1 MGIIRAFEE
10 WEPEL
15 MGSGHQVS
23 VVTDHKNLEYFMS
36 SKSLTRRQ
44 ARWSIFLSQFDF
56 KISYAP
62 GEQNGEADALSR
74 RPQDEPTD
82 PSDPRFADTK
92 IVLGPKVLSPGM
104 QPAIQTALRALSTS
118 SDSQPDK
125 IRPEQRRLCGFLF
138 RSARNLDSLA
148 PSEPD
153 SDLPDGKPDPTLPPY
168 EQDPRPTEELLTIAY
183 QNDPMAIKAFAAI
196 DAGDSK
202 LSKWFHKNGYYVSA
216 ADLTSLG
223 EGDNRRL
230 FIDRTRLYVP
240 NDARLRR
247 RIFDLCHDHEIAGHK
262 GPRATLYLMYERYY
276 WPGMPQSIATYCKAC
291 AVCKRTKS
299 PRDGKHGYLRPLP
312 IPHSRW
318 SDLTVDYIQD
328 LPPSRHENR
337 EYRNILVVVDRLTK
351 RRHFYPTR
359 GRTAAETASC
369 FMDIFRHHGLPI
381 SITSDRGS
389 NFVAPF
395 WKRLCERLHI
405 KRKLSTAYH
414 PETDGQTERA
424 NQSLETFLRQ
434 FVNYA
439 QDDWA
444 AWLPIAEFQAN
455 DTVNS
460 STGMTPFFAD
470 LGYHPRSGIHPQENI
485 ETDLPRPTRDQIVRA
500 DEMMNSNAD
509 LVAHLKEQL
518 RWAQQEQS
526 AQANTS
532 RHAVPLY
539 QVGDKVWVSTVN
551 WSTPSGTK
559 KLNHRWAGP
568 YTVTRTIHDGRA
580 YELEL
585 PDAMVLAGVF
595 PVFHPRLLR
604 PANDEGLP
612 DQAPPTPVE
621 VQITDEKGDSHTEW
635 LVDEFVDVRLGTK
648 GRAKDRWQYKIKWT
662 DYPKAEWYNAEDYL
676 DHYDAFLFHWRHPE
690 KPRPPGLAMPADW
703 QPLPEDR
710 DQSPDDFPSGDDSA

>member
-1 MGIIRAFEE
+1 
-10 WEPEL
+10 
-15 MGSGHQVS
+15 
-23 VVTDHKNLEYFMS
+23 
-36 SKSLTRRQ
+36 
-44 ARWSIFLSQFDF
+44 
-56 KISYAP
+56 
-62 GEQNGEADALSR
+62 
-74 RPQDEPTD
+74 
-82 PSDPRFADTK
+82 
-92 IVLGPKVLSPGM
+92 
-104 QPAIQTALRALSTS
+104 
-118 SDSQPDK
+118 
-125 IRPEQRRLCGFLF
+125 
-138 RSARNLDSLA
+138 
-148 PSEPD
+148 
-153 SDLPDGKPDPTLPPY
+153 
-168 EQDPRPTEELLTIAY
+168 
-183 QNDPMAIKAFAAI
+183 MAIKAFAAI

-262 GPRATLYLMYERYY
+262 GPPRNAISDVRALLLA
-276 WPGMPQSIATYCKAC
+276 WNATIYCN
-291 AVCKRTKS
+291 V
-299 PRDGKHGYLRPLP
+299 L
-312 IPHSRW
+312 
-318 SDLTVDYIQD
+318 
-328 LPPSRHENR
+328 
-337 EYRNILVVVDRLTK
+337 
-351 RRHFYPTR
+351 
-359 GRTAAETASC
+359 
-369 FMDIFRHHGLPI
+369 
-381 SITSDRGS
+381 
-389 NFVAPF
+389 
-395 WKRLCERLHI
+395 
-405 KRKLSTAYH
+405 
-414 PETDGQTERA
+414 
-424 NQSLETFLRQ
+424 QSLCG
-434 FVNYA
+434 VN
-439 QDDWA
+439 D
-444 AWLPIAEFQAN
+444 P
-455 DTVNS
+455 V
-460 STGMTPFFAD
+460 FAD

-585 PDAMVLAGVF
+585 PDAM
-595 PVFHPRLLR
+595 
-604 PANDEGLP
+604 
-612 DQAPPTPVE
+612 
-621 VQITDEKGDSHTEW
+621 
-635 LVDEFVDVRLGTK
+635 
-648 GRAKDRWQYKIKWT
+648 DRWQYKIKWT